1 MEIRLTL
8 DNQLIKIFDSI
19 HESIKET
26 GCLHSNILK
35 VYRGER
41 NMTGGYKWRFNE
53 DQNV

>member
-19 HESIKET
+19 YEAIKET
-26 GCLHSNILK
+26 VCLHSNILK
-35 VYRGER
+35 VYRNER